1 MAHSV
6 LGEVECW
13 CSSSSVRV
21 ARHTAQDARREASKL
36 TRCKES
42 KKKKKKRNA
51 VHVGPCRRN
60 AHERAAR
67 RVLRVKDPGGS
78 QRGHRKKLGVGAAWS
93 PCWSVFQSWA
103 MPTTV

>member
-42 KKKKKKRNA
+42 KKKKRKKET
-51 VHVGPCRRN
+51 PSTW
-60 AHERAAR
+60 
-67 RVLRVKDPGGS
+67 DPAGATPTS
-78 QRGHRKKLGVGAAWS
+78 VQRGAYYV
-93 PCWSVFQSWA
+93 
-103 MPTTV
+103 